1 MYGTHIG
8 TGVAGSGLAI
18 AGIQVGSNIMLGFA
32 LAMVLLMIAMIVRRS
47 RRTGAHQRP

>member
-18 AGIQVGSNIMLGFA
+18 AGISVGSHIMMVFA
-32 LAMVLLMIAMIVRRS
+32 ALMVAVMVAMIVRRS
-47 RRTGAHQRP
+47 RRQGAHQRP